1 MSETE
6 FVPMTE
12 EEAQQRIANAF
23 ATLDAIYL
31 LHAPK
36 NQDVDVWECKSC
48 DAQWPCETEK
58 LILDGLGLTSDP
70 SESQE
75 PSA

>member
-12 EEAQQRIANAF
+12 EEAQERIQAAF

-36 NQDVDVWECKSC
+36 SQLVDLWECKTC
-48 DAQWPCETEK
+48 DVQWPCETER
-58 LILDGLGLTSDP
+58 LILDGLGLTSDS